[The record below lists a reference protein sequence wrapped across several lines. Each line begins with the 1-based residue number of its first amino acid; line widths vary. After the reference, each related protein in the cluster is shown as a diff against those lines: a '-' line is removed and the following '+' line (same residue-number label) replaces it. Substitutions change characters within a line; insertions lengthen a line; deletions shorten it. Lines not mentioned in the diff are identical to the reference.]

1 MQMASRALAVKNAM
15 INDLKERLARVTR
28 ADEATCHAVSAS
40 NAVAAAET
48 QLALARCRELELR
61 LCSAAAEQQRAVQAA
76 AQLARSEEQ
85 AAGRARLEAERLAA
99 ADAQREV
106 AAELERQRK
115 VTASTRQA
123 LTAAREQRAA
133 VKGQVAALQA
143 QISEA
148 RNAHSQATAT
158 LAQLDP
164 DFAELRQENE
174 ELRLLVTQR
183 ESAYLTLLE
192 TVQEVFQRNSPAA
205 RTAYA
210 SVGSSPAKLEGALDA
225 AVFSQLQEKLVGWQ
239 RRLQGAAKLRSE
251 GTAASTADVT
261 STGFG
266 SRQSVE
272 GDGASCHSPAGSVGF
287 MPAHAS
293 QVQAAIEAA
302 ASEATSSSSDASSGT
317 SAGCV
322 PQDSEAVTPCSSSST
337 LAGYSD
343 VQLHDTPASP
353 CTAAGPAAQA
363 AALAASPPSTQ
374 GGSQQAASRPATG
387 PLAWPAPP
395 AQQQQQ
401 QQKVW
406 RDNPVAAVRPVSRQ
420 GSRIKELGLQAAGS
434 PVAAAAAVEAE
445 ATATEAK
452 SALGPS
458 PRGPVTTPPGAG
470 KGAPLAGTSRRPS
483 PSPAAAVRSASCRR

>member
-1 MQMASRALAVKNAM
+1 MKAWLSLVRIDNRALISRCVQHLHLQTRFDCSFDTGAASR
-15 INDLKERLARVTR
+15 
-28 ADEATCHAVSAS
+28 
-40 NAVAAAET
+40 
-48 QLALARCRELELR
+48 
-61 LCSAAAEQQRAVQAA
+61 
-76 AQLARSEEQ
+76 
-85 AAGRARLEAERLAA
+85 
-99 ADAQREV
+99 
-106 AAELERQRK
+106 
-115 VTASTRQA
+115 TA
-123 LTAAREQRAA
+123 
-133 VKGQVAALQA
+133 
-143 QISEA
+143 
-148 RNAHSQATAT
+148 
-158 LAQLDP
+158 
-164 DFAELRQENE
+164 
-174 ELRLLVTQR
+174 
-183 ESAYLTLLE
+183 LTLLPGC
-192 TVQEVFQRNSPAA
+192 VPAQEVFQRNSPAA

-210 SVGSSPAKLEGALDA
+210 SVGSSPAKLEGALDS

-272 GDGASCHSPAGSVGF
+272 GDGTSCLSPAGSVGF

-363 AALAASPPSTQ
+363 AALAASPPLTQ

-395 AQQQQQ
+395 AQQQRQ

-445 ATATEAK
+445 AAASEAK
-452 SALGPS
+452 DALSPL
-458 PRGPVTTPPGAG
+458 PRGPVTTPPRAG